1 MYKLTCIWWSNL
13 RPVNP
18 FPVYVHTCTTASC
31 CSPSTSYCL
40 LRDRLLVKFKFLSF
54 SPTRP
59 HSTMTIL
66 NLSTNRANRWNLL
79 STLVVTVSVL
89 VCSLNSL
96 CHGMPTPDEETYS
109 REVSEML
116 MQFECKLSY
125 SNSYRPS
132 HPVCPTRGGDR
143 ANKLAVRQGIDWL
156 AGSTRTTA
164 VVYFSGRQSVS
175 ALQQHLP
182 VPGHRRYEPNE
193 LLCAAGQTQLG
204 ADQFAA
210 DAAETAERGRQMR
223 RRRRWCCTLVGLAG
237 TTTSWPLI
245 MAVIMQTTRR
255 CS

>member
-1 MYKLTCIWWSNL
+1 MEQSQTRESLPCVRT
-13 RPVNP
+13 
-18 FPVYVHTCTTASC
+18 YVHHCQ
-31 CSPSTSYCL
+31 L
-40 LRDRLLVKFKFLSF
+40 LFSFHELLLVARLTRSSF
-54 SPTRP
+54 SEFQVSFLLPDRP

-66 NLSTNRANRWNLL
+66 NVSTNRANRWNLL

-125 SNSYRPS
+125 STSYRPS
-132 HPVCPTRGGDR
+132 HPVCPTRRGDR

-193 LLCAAGQTQLG
+193 LLCTAGQTQLG

-210 DAAETAERGRQMR
+210 DATETAERGRQM
-223 RRRRWCCTLVGLAG
+223 RRRWCCTLVGLAG

-245 MAVIMQTTRR
+245 MAVIMRTTRR